1 MKESKKREIRKG
13 DTVLVNYDGREM
25 QSKVTWVGKYQ
36 KIGGY
41 QLFEFDGGFKWTRVS
56 DVIRVVKRAK

>member
-1 MKESKKREIRKG
+1 MKESKRREIKKG
-13 DTVLVNYDGREM
+13 DTVLVNYDGKEM

-41 QLFEFDGGFKWTRVS
+41 HELEKWFEMNSFDEEF
-56 DVIRVVKRAK
+56 

>member
-1 MKESKKREIRKG
+1 MKESTKKEIKKG
-13 DTVLVNYDGREM
+13 DTVLVNYDGKEI

-41 QLFEFDGGFKWTRVS
+41 QLFEFDGGLKWTRVS
-56 DVIRVVKRAK
+56 DIVRVIRRAK